1 LDNLAPKPAGVLN
14 RILARESEL
23 GSPWVRYSV
32 AIALV
37 GTSLAARF
45 VMLPENG
52 GLAFNTFYP
61 AVIATVLLFGV
72 GPGLLAIVLSA
83 TCAVYFF
90 IPPYRSFAIEG
101 HYFISLGF
109 YLLTSG
115 LTCFLG
121 DQLRAAVTRLR
132 SNERKLRALFETS
145 NVGIVLTDMNRGYVD
160 FNETFRRF
168 TGYRADELRALGYR
182 ALTAEPDRAG
192 MEEQLELAKR
202 TGQFGPYE
210 KMYVRKDGNRVPLRF
225 NGALF
230 TDHDGQKYLWSIVD
244 DISDRH
250 RLEIA
255 LLNST
260 SAEQQKLGRD
270 LHDGLGQELA
280 GISLL
285 AAAIASSIK
294 GRPEAAELKN
304 LANLAAQAVV
314 NCRALAHGLSP
325 VTFADGGLKEVLNET
340 VALLRNSFGMDAQ
353 CEVIDSAPIRL
364 EPAALDNLYRIS
376 QEAIS
381 NARRHGHARSI
392 KVTLVSQPT
401 SLRLDIQDD
410 GIGMPQPQ
418 PQPTTGMGL
427 KIMQFRAATIGAR
440 LSIGPGDHGGTLVSV
455 ECPQPS

>member
-1 LDNLAPKPAGVLN
+1 MDNHAPKPALVLN
-14 RILARESEL
+14 RVLSRKGVL

-37 GTSLAARF
+37 GLALAVRF
-45 VMLPENG
+45 VMLPANG

-61 AVIATVLLFGV
+61 AVIAAVLLFGV

-90 IPPYRSFAIEG
+90 LPPYRSFAIG
-101 HYFISLGF
+101 GRYLISLGF
-109 YLLTSG
+109 FLLTCG

-121 DQLRAAVTRLR
+121 HQLRAAVSRLR
-132 SNERKLRALFETS
+132 SNELKLRALFETS
-145 NVGIVLTDMNRGYVD
+145 NVGIVLTDMNRRYVD
-160 FNETFRRF
+160 FNEAFRRF

-182 ALTAEPDRAG
+182 GLTAEPDWAAT
-192 MEEQLELAKR
+192 EEQLELAKR

-210 KMYVRKDGNRVPLRF
+210 TMYIRKDGNRVPLRF

-230 TDHDGQKYLWSIVD
+230 TDDDGQSYLWSIVD
-244 DISDRH
+244 DITDRH

-294 GRPEAAELKN
+294 KSGRPEAAELEN
-304 LANLAAQAVV
+304 LGNLAARAVA

-340 VALLRNSFGMDAQ
+340 VALLRNSFGIDAQ
-353 CEVIDSAPIRL
+353 CEVIDGAPIQL
-364 EPAALDNLYRIS
+364 EPDALDNLYRIS

-381 NARRHGHARSI
+381 NARRHGHARSR
-392 KVTLVSQPT
+392 KVTLVSQT
-401 SLRLDIQDD
+401 D
-410 GIGMPQPQ
+410 
-418 PQPTTGMGL
+418 
-427 KIMQFRAATIGAR
+427 
-440 LSIGPGDHGGTLVSV
+440 
-455 ECPQPS
+455 

>member
-1 LDNLAPKPAGVLN
+1 MDNRAPKPAGVLN

-23 GSPWVRYSV
+23 GSPWVHYSV

-37 GTSLAARF
+37 GSSLAARF

-61 AVIATVLLFGV
+61 AVIAAVLLFGV

-83 TCAVYFF
+83 TCAMYFF
-90 IPPYRSFAIEG
+90 VPPYRSFAIEG
-101 HYFISLGF
+101 GYFISLGF
-109 YLLTSG
+109 YLLTCG

-121 DQLRAAVTRLR
+121 HQLRAAVTRLR

-145 NVGIVLTDMNRGYVD
+145 NVGIVLTDMNRRYVD
-160 FNETFRRF
+160 FNETFRCF

-182 ALTAEPDRAG
+182 TLTAEPDWVG
-192 MEEQLELAKR
+192 TDEQMELAKR

-225 NGALF
+225 NGTLF
-230 TDHDGQKYLWSIVD
+230 TDGDGQNYLWTIVD
-244 DISDRH
+244 DITDRH

-294 GRPEAAELKN
+294 KSGRPEAAELKN

-325 VTFADGGLKEVLNET
+325 VTFADGGLKEVLNEA
-340 VALLRNSFGMDAQ
+340 VALLRNSFGIDAE

-364 EPAALDNLYRIS
+364 KPDALDNLYRIS

-418 PQPTTGMGL
+418 PTTGMGL
-427 KIMQFRAATIGAR
+427 KIMRFRAATIGAR